1 MSIVSPIAIVIV
13 SFEIHRR
20 QKNRQ
25 NKIDSANLAVSIVNT
40 WNQNKKLQEG
50 LGILLNPDTIM
61 DDHNSTVIIP
71 VLNEFETVAILWR
84 DKTLIENHAME
95 FFSSQIMSIKR
106 NRSVMKHIMNVK
118 NTKNPENP
126 VYGNLVNLLKHLK
139 E

>member
-1 MSIVSPIAIVIV
+1 MSIASPIAIVIA

-25 NKIDSANLAVSIVNT
+25 NKIDSANLAISIWKT
-40 WNQNKKLQEG
+40 WNQNEELQKG
-50 LGILLNPDTIM
+50 LVMIMNPDTIM
-61 DDHNSTVIIP
+61 DDHNNAVIIP

-106 NRSVMKHIMNVK
+106 NRSVMEHIINEK